1 VPHGENTFRPSN
13 PKPGELG
20 GVVGTFGKYY
30 VITESETGR
39 ISAGSFV
46 QGSKYKIVTA
56 GSTDFTLIGAADNNV
71 GTVFIAT
78 GAGSGSGV
86 ADIVS
91 FYTQGFELRGPA
103 IVDKPQQEIFGGDG
117 GTLFRLPDRTSDANF
132 NGQTPLSEISNGGF
146 DYFIKTV
153 SATNLVADTEYTIL
167 EVNDTDF
174 TTVNSPSNNVGED
187 FIASGPATGNGVVY
201 QSTNGG
207 NVIVNLGVGE
217 VQENGPKESDIGV
230 FPELNI
236 KLRGYEKGIQ
246 TTDARTVFFRNIF

>member
-1 VPHGENTFRPSN
+1 M
-13 PKPGELG
+13 
-20 GVVGTFGKYY
+20 
-30 VITESETGR
+30 
-39 ISAGSFV
+39 
-46 QGSKYKIVTA
+46 
-56 GSTDFTLIGAADNNV
+56 
-71 GTVFIAT
+71 FIAT

-91 FYTQGFELRGPA
+91 FYTQGFEVRGPA
-103 IVDKPQQEIFGGDG
+103 IVDKPQQEIFSGDG
-117 GTLFRLPDRTSDANF
+117 GTLFRLPDRASNANF
-132 NGQTPLSEISNGGF
+132 NGQTPLNQINAGSLEKGEF

-153 SATNLVADTEYTIL
+153 SATNLVAHTEYTIL

-174 TTVNSPSNNVGED
+174 TTVGSPSNNVGED

-207 NVIVNLGVGE
+207 NVEVNLGVGE

-246 TTDARTVFFRNIF
+246 TTDARTVFFRNIY